1 MSGTFGNPRPV
12 RLFSSH
18 FDGDLLASVMPL
30 PAPTSRFSISSPW
43 HSPSVLS
50 FPAAAADRLSVP
62 LHSELRF
69 PRRSSKGG
77 ALVISMAS
85 GESDSLPIYGG
96 VFRPFE
102 EIKQE
107 LALVPSGPDKS
118 LARQKY
124 SEMCEVAL
132 NEQINVEYNVSYV
145 YHAMFAYFDRDNIA
159 LTGFANFFESSDEKR
174 DHVVNL
180 MEYQNKRGGR
190 VKLQSILMP
199 LSEYDHPEKED
210 ALHAMELSLS
220 LEKLTNEKLLNLH
233 RVAQQCHDA
242 QLADFIDSDFLR
254 KQVGDIEKIS
264 EYVAQLRRVGK
275 GYGVWHFDQMLLQ
288 KKVVA

>member
-1 MSGTFGNPRPV
+1 MVPFC
-12 RLFSSH
+12 
-18 FDGDLLASVMPL
+18 
-30 PAPTSRFSISSPW
+30 
-43 HSPSVLS
+43 HSLERHQAMES
-50 FPAAAADRLSVP
+50 
-62 LHSELRF
+62 SELCC
-69 PRRSSKGG
+69 SHGHADCLLS
-77 ALVISMAS
+77 
-85 GESDSLPIYGG
+85 
-96 VFRPFE
+96 
-102 EIKQE
+102 
-107 LALVPSGPDKS
+107 
-118 LARQKY
+118 
-124 SEMCEVAL
+124 
-132 NEQINVEYNVSYV
+132 VEYNVSYV

>member
-1 MSGTFGNPRPV
+1 MS
-12 RLFSSH
+12 
-18 FDGDLLASVMPL
+18 LA
-30 PAPTSRFSISSPW
+30 ARTSRFSIHSLS
-43 HSPSVLS
+43 HSPSVLA
-50 FPAAAADRLSVP
+50 FPADRLSVRP
-62 LHSELRF
+62 HSELRF

-85 GESDSLPIYGG
+85 GESDIFPISGC

-102 EIKQE
+102 EIELE
-107 LALVPSGPDKS
+107 LARVPSGPDKS

-124 SEMCEVAL
+124 SDMCEVAL
-132 NEQINVEYNVSYV
+132 NEQINVGYNVSYV

-159 LTGFANFFESSDEKR
+159 LKGFAKFFEESSDEKR
-174 DHVVNL
+174 EHAVNL

-210 ALHAMELSLS
+210 ALHAMELALS

-288 KKVVA
+288 EKVVA